1 MARMSHADVTTPA
14 RFVEAKTSRAGVSFK
29 PDEFAPVFVTDKM
42 N

>member
-14 RFVEAKTSRAGVSFK
+14 RSVEAKTTRAGVSFK
-29 PDEFAPVFVTDKM
+29 SDEFAPVFVSNSM